1 VCRDL
6 SILWQN
12 HTACGWLASVD
23 VDGSIVKLYTT
34 GSEEMGHF
42 VTQSFSRAGLNDTE
56 PIPTEPTNKNKGA
69 VVEP

>member
-1 VCRDL
+1 VCVEIFQFYGKP
-6 SILWQN
+6 ILR
-12 HTACGWLASVD
+12 GWLASVD